1 MRASFS
7 FQNLSVSILFGVLMV
22 VTFSAAATASPS
34 IVSWETAIRHN
45 LWLLPI
51 GVLSGLLSPQLKGRW
66 SHPVAAT
73 ATLFA
78 GMSALTVIA
87 YQGFNLL
94 GYKNFTEFSIT
105 HYLTS
110 HFMNFVAFFALALI
124 PSVICWRFGQ
134 IFRRPGSRVHASGV

>member
-1 MRASFS
+1 MRACFS
-7 FQNLSVSILFGVLMV
+7 LQNLSVSILFGVLMV
-22 VTFSAAATASPS
+22 VTFSIGTTAFWPS
-34 IVSWETAIRHN
+34 ISWDTAMLNN
-45 LWLLPI
+45 LWLLPV
-51 GVLSGLLSPQLKGRW
+51 GVMSGLLAPRLEGRW
-66 SHPVAAT
+66 SHPVVAT

-134 IFRRPGSRVHASGV
+134 MFRRPGSRVHVSEI